1 MRGRSKGIKLKWFGN
16 GWVRG
21 EARRGGIA
29 PLPPSPAALLML
41 FTWPGVS
48 PGLTSLA
55 WRGLVPGITFMM

>member
-1 MRGRSKGIKLKWFGN
+1 MRGRSKGIKLKRFDN

-29 PLPPSPAALLML
+29 PFPPFSAALLML
-41 FTWPGVS
+41 FIWPGVS

-55 WRGLVPGITFMM
+55 CRGLVPGITVMT